1 MLQTTSSFDHEYQVT
16 GFLGK
21 YRHPILRIIQN
32 PQAGTDPFNIAL
44 ETVEQDT
51 NSVGHDITSETKK
64 SVLRQ
69 LGKAWVIWAVHKL
82 CFHRAEVIYATIFTV
97 KMRN

>member
-69 LGKAWVIWAVHKL
+69 LGKAWLSGLQFLLSK
-82 CFHRAEVIYATIFTV
+82 
-97 KMRN
+97 